1 MEEEKI
7 HLKGTKI
14 VETGNVY
21 FGTSQPI
28 GQKETRAS
36 ITWTQE
42 LGIDLREKM
51 EALLT
56 VSEFMMLR
64 FEEIGLLRET
74 KKRNI
79 GIVEIAKLKYLWK

>member
-1 MEEEKI
+1 
-7 HLKGTKI
+7 
-14 VETGNVY
+14 
-21 FGTSQPI
+21 
-28 GQKETRAS
+28 
-36 ITWTQE
+36 
-42 LGIDLREKM
+42 M